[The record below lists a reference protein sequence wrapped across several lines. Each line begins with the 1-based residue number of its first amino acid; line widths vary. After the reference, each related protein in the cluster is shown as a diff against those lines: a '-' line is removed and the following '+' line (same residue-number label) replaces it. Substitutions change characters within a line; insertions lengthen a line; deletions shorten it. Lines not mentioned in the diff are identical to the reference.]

1 MTIADY
7 KIVLYWQE
15 ELAWVAEIPAISGCY
30 AMMPTPEQAVGE
42 LIGVFRMISE
52 EYQEKGLLLP
62 IEATE
67 FRQT

>member
-7 KIVLYWQE
+7 EIVLYWQE

-30 AMMPTPEQAVGE
+30 AMMPTPEQAARE
-42 LIGVFRMISE
+42 LICVFRMISE

-62 IEATE
+62 IDVTE
-67 FRQT
+67 VRRT

>member
-1 MTIADY
+1 MTIGDY
-7 KIVLYWQE
+7 KIVLYWQK

-30 AMMPTPEQAVGE
+30 AMMPTPEQAVEE

-62 IEATE
+62 IDATE
-67 FRQT
+67 VRQT